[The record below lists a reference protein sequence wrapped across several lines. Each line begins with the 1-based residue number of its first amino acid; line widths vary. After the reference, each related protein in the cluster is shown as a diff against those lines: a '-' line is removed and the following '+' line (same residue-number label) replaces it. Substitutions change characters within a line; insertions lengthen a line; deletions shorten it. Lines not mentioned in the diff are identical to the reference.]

1 MKHGKNCG
9 FFAPQ
14 KSIRWRS
21 ELVFGL
27 KESLLAQLSRW
38 SAKWHQDSLQVSEN
52 VGNFSKV
59 NEAAAAYMVIAEG
72 PKWLTKFS
80 AWCCWAYDLTYALD
94 DRTCRRK
101 ITRLADS
108 SERPTPGLSVFLL
121 FVWASMCSVW
131 NDTNVWNQ
139 NQWVAFVRW
148 VQSKVKTCDHS
159 SFQPLALTENH
170 SYWNIPHP
178 RRTFNHAEE
187 IPNTHQIKYF
197 ESNNAFVLLSS
208 QPQIYYFLLIKG
220 WNKNLL
226 RSWSFIYHVKN
237 TKSTKTI
244 GFKHYMMSLIYKL
257 S

>member
-27 KESLLAQLSRW
+27 KESILAQLSPW

-52 VGNFSKV
+52 VENFSKV

-72 PKWLTKFS
+72 LKWLTKFS
-80 AWCCWAYDLTYALD
+80 AWCCWACDLTYVLD
-94 DRTCRRK
+94 DRSCRRK

-139 NQWVAFVRW
+139 NQWVAFVHGKCY
-148 VQSKVKTCDHS
+148 VTINVTYTLNNNHTNCVSP
-159 SFQPLALTENH
+159 SFVWL
-170 SYWNIPHP
+170 
-178 RRTFNHAEE
+178 
-187 IPNTHQIKYF
+187 
-197 ESNNAFVLLSS
+197 LLSV
-208 QPQIYYFLLIKG
+208 YVTLI
-220 WNKNLL
+220 
-226 RSWSFIYHVKN
+226 V
-237 TKSTKTI
+237 T
-244 GFKHYMMSLIYKL
+244 
-257 S
+257 

>member
-27 KESLLAQLSRW
+27 KESILAQLSPW

-52 VGNFSKV
+52 VANFSKV

-72 PKWLTKFS
+72 LKWLTKFS
-80 AWCCWAYDLTYALD
+80 AWCCLAYDLTYALD
-94 DRTCRRK
+94 DRSCRRK

-131 NDTNVWNQ
+131 NDTNVWGQ
-139 NQWVAFVRW
+139 NQWVAFVHW

-159 SFQPLALTENH
+159 SFNH
-170 SYWNIPHP
+170 WRWLRTTRTGSLEHSTSTAYVQSCRRNSQHPSNKIFRIKQCICFAVLPAPNILFS
-178 RRTFNHAEE
+178 FN
-187 IPNTHQIKYF
+187 
-197 ESNNAFVLLSS
+197 
-208 QPQIYYFLLIKG
+208 KG
-220 WNKNLL
+220 LK
-226 RSWSFIYHVKN
+226 
-237 TKSTKTI
+237 
-244 GFKHYMMSLIYKL
+244 
-257 S
+257 